1 MLSRRE
7 GFQMKIFVLFRALLR
22 QSSFCKSGLHVRLVS
37 FGYWLAVLCL
47 LCAFTFEALAAEPTI
62 VYRNDF
68 QTNQAGK
75 LPEDML
81 VLDGNFSIKSEG
93 TNKFLQLPGAP
104 LDTFSV
110 QFGPVET
117 NPSSVSALIRS
128 TAKGRRAPSFGVG
141 LYGVAGFRL
150 QVSAAKQSL
159 EILKDQTSFASV
171 PFDWKSGEWTVLRL
185 QARALPHSMWKIEGK
200 AWTKGQPEPPAF
212 QVSAEYK
219 ADSPLTGRCSVF
231 GSPFAGTPI
240 QFDDLE
246 ISSK

>member
-1 MLSRRE
+1 
-7 GFQMKIFVLFRALLR
+7 MKIFVLFRTFLW
-22 QSSFCKSGLHVRLVS
+22 QSSSCKFGAHVRLKS
-37 FGYWLAVLCL
+37 FLGGLAVPCL
-47 LCAFTFEALAAEPTI
+47 FCAFTFEALAAEPTI

-110 QFGPVET
+110 QFGPIQT
-117 NPSSVSALIRS
+117 NPACVSAVIRS

-171 PFDWKSGEWTVLRL
+171 PFDWKPGEWTILRL
-185 QARALPHSMWKIEGK
+185 QAHSLPHTMWKIEGK

-240 QFDDLE
+240 QFDDFEVADL
-246 ISSK
+246 K

>member
-1 MLSRRE
+1 MLSLRE
-7 GFQMKIFVLFRALLR
+7 GFQMKISA
-22 QSSFCKSGLHVRLVS
+22 SICLHVRLKS
-37 FGYWLAVLCL
+37 FLSELAVLCL
-47 LCAFTFEALAAEPTI
+47 LCAFRFESLAAEPTL

-117 NPSSVSALIRS
+117 NPACISALIRS
-128 TAKGRRAPSFGVG
+128 TAKGRRAPSFGIG

-150 QVSAAKQSL
+150 QVSAGKQSL

-185 QARALPHSMWKIEGK
+185 QGRALTHSMWKIEGK
-200 AWTKGQPEPPAF
+200 AWTKGQPEPSAC
-212 QVSAEYK
+212 QVSADYK
-219 ADSPLTGRCSVF
+219 ADAPLAGRCSVF